1 MNLKLARIAEAETK
15 NNYHGNTLA
24 AIGNL
29 QVLREHFPP
38 SVTVEDLE
46 GDWSGA
52 FAYHCAVLAGSSLPP
67 KYPDPRVRGCFNL
80 VSSWWEYARLP
91 KIRILHSPAEL
102 PEVGDLAV
110 FRLSSEKPP
119 MIGIVLSVGEGSVEL
134 AMGDYH
140 NHSAIA
146 ERPLN
151 ELMEGFIRLER

>member
-1 MNLKLARIAEAETK
+1 MNLKLARVAEAESK
-15 NNYHGNTLA
+15 KNYHGNTMA

-29 QVLREHFPP
+29 QPLREHFPP
-38 SVTVEDLE
+38 SVTVEGLE

-52 FAYHCAVLAGSSLPP
+52 FAYHCAVLAGSSLPA
-67 KYPDPRVRGCFNL
+67 KYPDPRVRGCFDR

-91 KIRILHSPAEL
+91 KIRILHSPAET

-110 FRLSSEKPP
+110 FRLSPEQSPK
-119 MIGIVLSVGEGSVEL
+119 IGIVLKVEEGAVEV